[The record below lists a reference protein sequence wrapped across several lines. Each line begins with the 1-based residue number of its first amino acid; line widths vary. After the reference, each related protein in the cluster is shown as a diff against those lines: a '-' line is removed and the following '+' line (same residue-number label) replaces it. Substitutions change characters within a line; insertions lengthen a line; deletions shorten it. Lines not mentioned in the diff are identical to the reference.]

1 MRTSKFMERK
11 LNVILTS
18 ICCGKTYL
26 TKQNKNFVDLDF
38 FNGVKTWEQR
48 KIVFNMIQDFAR
60 QADNTKTYLFNIDR
74 FEKLELC
81 KIPEI
86 KITKIILARDYD
98 FRCRVFAKRDIEEY
112 GTIRLNTWEDFK
124 ENFSKIIK
132 LGKEYS
138 QKYNTELQYLKN
150 GGFLHDYFYS

>member
-1 MRTSKFMERK
+1 MRTSKYLERR

-48 KIVFNMIQDFAR
+48 KVVFNMIKDLAKQS
-60 QADNTKTYLFNIDR
+60 DNTKTYLFNIDR
-74 FEKLELC
+74 FEKFELY

-86 KITKIILARDYD
+86 KIIKIILARDYD
-98 FRCRVFAKRDIEEY
+98 FRCVVFGKRDITEY
-112 GTIRLNTWEDFK
+112 GTVRVNTYK
-124 ENFSKIIK
+124 KI
-132 LGKEYS
+132 
-138 QKYNTELQYLKN
+138 
-150 GGFLHDYFYS
+150 

>member
-1 MRTSKFMERK
+1 M
-11 LNVILTS
+11 NVILTS

-38 FNGVKTWEQR
+38 FSGVKTYEQR
-48 KIVFNMIQDFAR
+48 KVVFNMIKDFAK

-74 FEKLELC
+74 FEKFKLY

-86 KITKIILARDYD
+86 KITKIILAKDYD
-98 FRCRVFAKRDIEEY
+98 FRCTVFRKRDIAEY
-112 GTIRLNTWEDFK
+112 KTVRVSNYKSFR
-124 ENFSKIIK
+124 ENFSANIN

-138 QKYNTELQYLKN
+138 KKYGVELEFLDN
-150 GGFLHDYFYS
+150 GKFLSDVLEENKCV

>member
-1 MRTSKFMERK
+1 M
-11 LNVILTS
+11 NVILTS

-48 KIVFNMIQDFAR
+48 KVVFNMIKDLAK

-74 FEKLELC
+74 FEKFELY

-98 FRCRVFAKRDIEEY
+98 FRCVVFGKRDITEY
-112 GTIRLNTWEDFK
+112 GTVRVNTYKKFK
-124 ENFSKIIK
+124 ENFSEIIK

-138 QKYNTELQYLKN
+138 KKYDVELQYLKN
-150 GGFLHDYFYS
+150 EEFLYDYFYS